1 MQSFGNTFVSLFIVM
16 GFDLL
21 FLAPLILGLAGL
33 ASISPAAFAIFKRDF
48 LAYFTNTTGYVFLCL
63 FVALCG
69 ITAFWS
75 ESFFS
80 SNLVNLDPLNQYLPL
95 ILLIFIPAI
104 TMSIWAEERRL
115 GTDELLL
122 TMPATDFDIVIGKY
136 LATVA
141 IYTVSLLFSQ
151 ICNFWVLSTLGSPDL
166 GLFLSNYFGYW
177 IVGLALLSVGMVAS
191 FMTKNLTVGFV
202 LGIVFCAPLVI
213 VSWADIVFP
222 EEFARQLAQ
231 FSISTKFFDFQSGV
245 VSGASLIYFLMIITV
260 MLYLSMVLIGRRHW
274 SAKQESSAMTGHYV
288 LRTVALVL
296 IAGSVSVAAAA
307 LQWGRFDITSEQL
320 SSLSQS

>member
-1 MQSFGNTFVSLFIVM
+1 
-16 GFDLL
+16 
-21 FLAPLILGLAGL
+21 
-33 ASISPAAFAIFKRDF
+33 
-48 LAYFTNTTGYVFLCL
+48 
-63 FVALCG
+63 
-69 ITAFWS
+69 
-75 ESFFS
+75 
-80 SNLVNLDPLNQYLPL
+80 
-95 ILLIFIPAI
+95 
-104 TMSIWAEERRL
+104 
-115 GTDELLL
+115 
-122 TMPATDFDIVIGKY
+122 
-136 LATVA
+136 
-141 IYTVSLLFSQ
+141 
-151 ICNFWVLSTLGSPDL
+151 
-166 GLFLSNYFGYW
+166 
-177 IVGLALLSVGMVAS
+177 MVAS

-274 SAKQESSAMTGHYV
+274 SAKQEKSAMTGHYV
-288 LRTVALVL
+288 LRTIALVL

-320 SSLSQS
+320 SSLSPKSIELIQALNKRDDPYVLKIEAFISKDLPKDFVQKRFNLLAALEEIKAVGGKRVKLRIYDDIDIFGARANRAEALYGIKKESMLTTVRGAATTRDVIFGVAFEYGFAACRGPLYGRKSSG